1 MSARAV
7 ARVTARAAAPL
18 LFAVACRVSAQQ
30 SPQGVQPH
38 LLRFFLATRDSAG
51 APAPVEPSRVP
62 LLRKRIA
69 IQLDDVPVRAAL
81 KTLSRLSGL
90 RFIYADDVV
99 DGDRAVRLH
108 ARDITVAAALTEV
121 LVDASVSV
129 VIRDDGDAVVVPA
142 STSFVPHDTASTVTG
157 LVTDAA
163 GAPVGGAEVYV
174 ATSGRAART
183 DDDGRYMIA
192 HLLQGPAHLRV
203 QMPGWAP
210 ADTEVTLAPH
220 GSATQ
225 NFILNQRA
233 SALEAVRVSSVQDC
247 PRHSL
252 DGFDCR
258 RRTGPGVFR
267 DSREIDALAP
277 IYFADIF
284 DGVQGLRRI
293 PLPLDEGIEPT
304 SQWRCIV
311 YLENGHVPSWTNVMR
326 INFSEI
332 IAFEFYDTAES
343 IPLWYRTYAWKGAAP
358 CSLMILWMRGAPE
371 VAK

>member
-1 MSARAV
+1 MSARVVVRAV
-7 ARVTARAAAPL
+7 AL
-18 LFAVACRVSAQQ
+18 LLVGAACRVSAQQ
-30 SPQGVQPH
+30 APPGVQPH

-51 APAPVEPSRVP
+51 PPFPVEPSRIP
-62 LLRKRIA
+62 SLRRRIA
-69 IQLDDVPVRAAL
+69 IRLDSVPVRVAL
-81 KTLSRLSGL
+81 KQLSRLSGL
-90 RFIYADDVV
+90 RFIYAEDIL
-99 DGDRAVRLH
+99 DGDRAVRIN

-121 LVDASVSV
+121 LMDASVSI

-157 LVTDAA
+157 LVTDAT

-174 ATSGRAART
+174 ATSGREART
-183 DDDGRYMIA
+183 DDDGRYVIG

-233 SALEAVRVSSVQDC
+233 STLEAVRVSSVQDC
-247 PRHSL
+247 ARHSL

-258 RRTGPGVFR
+258 RRTAPGVFR

-326 INFSEI
+326 INFREI

-343 IPLWYRTYAWKGAAP
+343 IPLWYRNYAWKGAAP